1 MIFRVIYV
9 SQKTMEAELGTV
21 RDEIIRAKDKEAAE
35 VRFNEIV
42 DNYDHIV
49 KIENLME
56 E

>member
-1 MIFRVIYV
+1 MFFRVVYI

-21 RDEIIRAKDKEAAE
+21 REEFIRAKDIVSAEAKFIE
-35 VRFNEIV
+35 LV
-42 DNYDHIV
+42 DSYDHIV